1 MMIYKKPIG
10 ILLLNTG
17 TPERATRKAVAKY
30 LRQFLMDPRVID
42 LPFWVRWPL
51 VNLLI
56 IPTRAFFS
64 SEAYQSIWTPQG
76 SPLLVNS
83 LALKNKLAEKLG
95 ENYCVELGMRYGQPD
110 IAASLEKLQHC
121 SQIIL
126 VPLFPQY
133 ASASSGSV
141 IEKSLKEISTQK
153 QIPALSVFPPFYD
166 AEGFIEAYTQVIKRH
181 LKNISP
187 EFILFSYHGLPER
200 QNIQTNPT
208 YSEQCYITSQKLAE
222 KLNLPDEKYGTSFQ
236 SRLGKTPWIKP
247 YTDEYLITL
256 REKGI
261 KNLFVACPAFT
272 ADCLET
278 LEEIGMRLKEQWQ
291 VLGGENFYLSPC
303 LNSEK
308 EWVEWLA
315 LNLTN

>member
-1 MMIYKKPIG
+1 MIG

-17 TPERATRKAVAKY
+17 TPENSDRKTVAKY

-42 LPFWVRWPL
+42 LPFCIRWPL
-51 VNLLI
+51 VNLFI
-56 IPTRAFFS
+56 IPTRAS
-64 SEAYQSIWTPQG
+64 SSSHAYQSIWTANG
-76 SPLLVNS
+76 SPLLVYS
-83 LALKNKLAEKLG
+83 KALQAKLGEKLG
-95 ENYCVELGMRYGQPD
+95 ENYCVELGMRYGKPD
-110 IAASLEKLQHC
+110 IPSSLEKLRHC

-133 ASASSGSV
+133 ASASFGSV
-141 IEKSLKEISTQK
+141 IEKALKEIAVQK
-153 QIPALSVFPPFYD
+153 QIPPIAIFPPFYNM
-166 AEGFIEAYTQVIKRH
+166 EGFIKSYAHLIQKS
-181 LKNISP
+181 LKNVSVD
-187 EFILFSYHGLPER
+187 FVLFSYHGLPER
-200 QNIQTNPT
+200 QNVQTNPT
-208 YSEQCYITSQKLAE
+208 YSEQCYITSQKLAAT
-222 KLNLPDEKYGTSFQ
+222 LNLPTERYGTSFQ

-247 YTDEYLITL
+247 YTDEYLVTL

-278 LEEIGMRLKEQWQ
+278 IEEIGMRLKEEWMM
-291 VLGGENFYLSPC
+291 LGGENFYLSPC

-315 LNLTN
+315 SVLLKF